1 MELSKL
7 FKGLIVFQFITVL
20 VIFLVLPDDPILYEE
35 ITSILT
41 VASII
46 YLFLWLVCLV
56 LLFRFNP
63 SGRMMF
69 TILLIVGIF
78 LNLSMPDSSVP
89 NGVLVDTLHWFSG
102 ALDGLMLAILYLT
115 DIKERFQ

>member
-7 FKGLIVFQFITVL
+7 FKGLIVFQFITIL
-20 VIFLVLPDDPILYEE
+20 LMFLVLPDDPILYEE
-35 ITSILT
+35 ITSILAF
-41 VASII
+41 ASVI

-69 TILLIVGIF
+69 TILLIVAHF
-78 LNLSMPDSSVP
+78 LKFKYARFLKS
-89 NGVLVDTLHWFSG
+89 
-102 ALDGLMLAILYLT
+102 IL
-115 DIKERFQ
+115 

>member
-1 MELSKL
+1 
-7 FKGLIVFQFITVL
+7 
-20 VIFLVLPDDPILYEE
+20 
-35 ITSILT
+35 
-41 VASII
+41 
-46 YLFLWLVCLV
+46 
-56 LLFRFNP
+56 
-63 SGRMMF
+63 MF

-102 ALDGLMLAILYLT
+102 TLDGLMLAILYLT